1 MGAFM
6 VFDVSFD
13 CYQDRKEFEKK
24 YNIKKK
30 DILVD
35 QNANNCGFAAYQY
48 LRNMYNDVV
57 YFMGFMGY
65 GEPFDIVKECKKE
78 GIKIKFLAWIPINDK
93 NSQWHKE
100 RGKWE

>member
-6 VFDVSFD
+6 VWDIIFETEKDRQKFEAK
-13 CYQDRKEFEKK
+13 YQ
-24 YNIKKK
+24 IKKK

-35 QNANNCGFAAYQY
+35 QYANSLGFVAWEF
-48 LRNMYNDVV
+48 LRNPFLNPI

-65 GEPFDIVKECKKE
+65 GDPHYELKDCLKE

-93 NSQWHKE
+93 GSEWKKI
-100 RGKWE
+100 RGRW